1 MTSIEYPHEIPE
13 RGHRFLGNEVRRQ
26 RQFPRDEVE
35 AALHQYFEVANRGAA
50 SGDWDEWV
58 DLFTE
63 DAVYVEHT
71 FGVMRGREAIRTWVK
86 AATNSQPTDLHIAV
100 DWYVISN
107 DLCVVYSP
115 QQHPAPDG
123 GDPYQFT
130 AIAILCYAGEGQW
143 CYEED
148 VYHSGEMA
156 RVSAARRTA
165 GGHT

>member
-1 MTSIEYPHEIPE
+1 MHT
-13 RGHRFLGNEVRRQ
+13 
-26 RQFPRDEVE
+26 
-35 AALHQYFEVANRGAA
+35 YFEVANRGGAT
-50 SGDWDEWV
+50 GQWDEWV

-86 AATNSQPTDLHIAV
+86 AATNSQPIDLHIAV
-100 DWYVISN
+100 DWFVIDN

-115 QQHPAPDG
+115 QQHPASDG
-123 GDPYQFT
+123 GDPYQFI
-130 AIAILCYAGEGQW
+130 ALAILCYAGEGRW

-156 RVSAARRTA
+156 RVSQAAM
-165 GGHT
+165 HEEP